1 MKKKNKIII
10 VDDEKSV
17 RESIKMILK
26 DYYDLSIFTKGD
38 EILKEFKEDIA
49 DVALLDIK
57 MPGMSG
63 IELLKK
69 LKTID
74 EDIEIIMITG
84 YGTLDSAT
92 EAMRNGASA
101 YVNKPFSKNK
111 LLEIIEETIKKRG
124 KNRKKKK
131 KLLNLENVKKSLEK
145 KTKDFYYSTVDSLLA
160 AINAKDGYTSIHSEQ
175 VARYASLILE
185 ECSSFVKLLPEE
197 KNIFHYLVSLHDI
210 GKIGVPERI
219 LSKDGKLDAKE
230 WKIIQKHPDIGCS
243 IVSPILNSMSTLKD
257 YMCIIQDHHEKYD
270 GTGYPQG
277 KKGNEIPL
285 FACIISV
292 ADVYHAMRS
301 DRPYRKALS
310 KKETLKNLKE
320 GRGTHFHPEI
330 LDIALK
336 VLENCGD

>member
-1 MKKKNKIII
+1 
-10 VDDEKSV
+10 
-17 RESIKMILK
+17 
-26 DYYDLSIFTKGD
+26 
-38 EILKEFKEDIA
+38 
-49 DVALLDIK
+49 

-69 LKTID
+69 LKEID
-74 EDIEIIMITG
+74 EDLEIIMITG

-101 YVNKPFSKNK
+101 YVNKPFSKDK
-111 LLEIIEETIKKRG
+111 LIEIIEEKIEKRERS
-124 KNRKKKK
+124 RKKKK
-131 KLLNLENVKKSLEK
+131 KLVDLENVKKSLEQ

-160 AINAKDGYTSIHSEQ
+160 AIDAKDGYTSIHSEQ

-185 ECSSFVKLLPEE
+185 ACSSFIKLLPEE
-197 KNIFHYLVSLHDI
+197 KDIFRYLVSLHDI
-210 GKIGVPERI
+210 GKIGIPESI
-219 LSKDGKLDAKE
+219 LSKDGKLNTKE

-243 IVSPILNSMSTLKD
+243 IVSPILHPMSTLKD

-270 GTGYPQG
+270 GTGYPKG
-277 KKGNEIPL
+277 KKGDEIPL
-285 FACIISV
+285 FAYIISI

-310 KKETLKNLKE
+310 KKKTLENLIA
-320 GRGTHFHPEI
+320 GRGTHFHPQI